1 MLSTFYLIQICIHL
15 WIQEQS
21 LICVVLFFWIVFDVC
36 IFRRLTHGMW
46 HKQLLQN
53 ISGGPRPGTCNLF
66 QVTGQIATLQW
77 SPGPDNVEHVNE
89 G

>member
-1 MLSTFYLIQICIHL
+1 MINLINKTGILKYVAHSFIKFSSSFYSQIRKIESKCF
-15 WIQEQS
+15 S
-21 LICVVLFFWIVFDVC
+21 A
-36 IFRRLTHGMW
+36 TAP
-46 HKQLLQN
+46 
-53 ISGGPRPGTCNLF
+53 SPGTCNLF